1 MGSADADA
9 QHDGPSREGAMG
21 VALIGACIALAA
33 GIAMGSAG
41 ARAKRARLDYVRTRQ
56 LIPGARKTAW
66 AESLR
71 GLRVIVT
78 AAAVLVALG
87 LAMNVI
93 GQR

>member
-1 MGSADADA
+1 MGAAVI
-9 QHDGPSREGAMG
+9 
-21 VALIGACIALAA
+21 VACVTLAA

-41 ARAKRARLDYVRTRQ
+41 TRAKRARLDYVKTKA
-56 LIPGARKTAW
+56 LVPGARKAAW

-71 GLRVIVT
+71 GLRIIAT